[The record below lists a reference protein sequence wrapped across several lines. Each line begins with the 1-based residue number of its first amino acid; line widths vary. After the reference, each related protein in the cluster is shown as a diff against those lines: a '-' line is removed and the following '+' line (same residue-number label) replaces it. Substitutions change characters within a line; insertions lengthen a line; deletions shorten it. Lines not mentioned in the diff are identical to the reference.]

1 MYYIESCWYSLIC
14 ENLGHLP
21 EIYEVRIIVGG
32 SLEDAVY
39 FLIICYTDSSEYN
52 GDSRRKTKDV
62 SMGIV
67 TSQVVQ
73 G

>member
-1 MYYIESCWYSLIC
+1 M
-14 ENLGHLP
+14 P